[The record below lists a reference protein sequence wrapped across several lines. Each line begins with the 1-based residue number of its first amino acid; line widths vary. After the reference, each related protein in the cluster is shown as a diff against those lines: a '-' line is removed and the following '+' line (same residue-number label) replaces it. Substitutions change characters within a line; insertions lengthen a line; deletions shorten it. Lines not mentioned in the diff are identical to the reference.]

1 MISNYL
7 VLNMLLSY
15 IATLLMANYYGDLS
29 DRKGRRIVM
38 KVSMVGGIITFTSAV
53 FILKFHTTLNA
64 YVLLI
69 MPVIRGLLA
78 NETILFSTAN
88 AYLSDC
94 TTAENRTLAFGRM
107 IAAIHLGTTLARF

>member
-1 MISNYL
+1 
-7 VLNMLLSY
+7 
-15 IATLLMANYYGDLS
+15 MANYYGDLS

-53 FILKFHTTLNA
+53 FILEFHTTLNA

-94 TTAENRTLAFGRM
+94 TTAENR
-107 IAAIHLGTTLARF
+107 